1 MTILEQLE
9 AAYEVAVGGLESAET
24 TDQTTEWYRE
34 TLGKKGSIQLMS
46 RQFGKLSSEEK
57 PLFGKRL
64 NEIKNELEAKLQER
78 QDTLKRAEIDAKIA
92 SDAIDV
98 TLPGRPQPIGRLHP
112 STMVLRDVLRIF
124 GDMGFQVFR
133 SEDVVTDQLNFEDLN
148 MPPEHPAR
156 DMQDTF
162 YTEDEGVLLRTHTSG
177 GQILAMRKFHPEPI
191 RVVLPGMCYRNEQI
205 TVRSEI
211 QFHQVE
217 GLVVGEAI
225 SLADLKGTLTEFAKR
240 LFGRSVRTRFRASYF
255 PFTEPSAE
263 MDVYL
268 GTDTER
274 DRRITKGTGWLEI
287 LGCGMVH
294 PTVLR
299 NGGYDPDHYTGFAF
313 GMGIERMVMNKYGIP
328 DIRYFWSND
337 LRFLEQF

>member
-9 AAYEVAVGGLESAET
+9 AAYEAAKESLASAET
-24 TDQTTEWYRE
+24 TDQSVEWYRD
-34 TLGKKGSIQLMS
+34 TLGKKGSVQLMS
-46 RQFGKLSSEEK
+46 RQFGKLSNEEK

-64 NEIKNELEAKLQER
+64 NEIKQELEASLASKQEALKL
-78 QDTLKRAEIDAKIA
+78 AEIEAKIA
-92 SDAIDV
+92 TDAIDV
-98 TLPGRPQPIGRLHP
+98 TLPGRPQVMGGLHP
-112 STMVLRDVLRIF
+112 STIVLRDVMRIF
-124 GDMGFQVFR
+124 GDMGFQVYR
-133 SEDVVTDQLNFEDLN
+133 SEDVVSDELNFEFLN

-162 YTEDEGVLLRTHTSG
+162 YTDTDGVLLRTHTSG
-177 GQILAMRKFHPEPI
+177 GQILAMREFHPEPI

-240 LFGRSVRTRFRASYF
+240 LFGRDVRTRFRASYF

-268 GTDTER
+268 GTETDR
-274 DRRITKGTGWLEI
+274 ARRITKGTGWLEI

-294 PTVLR
+294 PVVLR
-299 NGGYDPDHYTGFAF
+299 NGGYDPDKYTGFAF
-313 GMGIERMVMNKYGIP
+313 GIGIERMVMNKYSIG
-328 DIRYFWSND
+328 DIREFWGND